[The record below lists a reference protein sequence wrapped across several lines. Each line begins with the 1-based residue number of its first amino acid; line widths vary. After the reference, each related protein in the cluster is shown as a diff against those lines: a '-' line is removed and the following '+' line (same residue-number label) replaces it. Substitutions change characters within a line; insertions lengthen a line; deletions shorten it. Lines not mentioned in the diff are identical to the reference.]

1 MSDPESM
8 ETSEPAPEEFLS
20 LSLLKLMDLSQVLEN
35 LVEAELAD
43 WEILIVE
50 LRVLAVC
57 AAHPGIT
64 AAGISGTIPVE
75 PPALSRLVH
84 RLVQKGL
91 LYRNRSR
98 IDRREVRL
106 RATSDGL
113 TLLKECQIQVAQS
126 TSEFLRPLS
135 KAQQASLMSTVETLL
150 SRNYENHMG
159 RES

>member
-1 MSDPESM
+1 MNAPEST
-8 ETSEPAPEEFLS
+8 ETREPTPEEFLS
-20 LSLLKLMDLSQVLEN
+20 LSLLKLMDLRQVLES

-64 AAGISGTIPVE
+64 AAGISGTIPVD

-113 TLLKECQIQVAQS
+113 ALLKECQIHVAQS
-126 TSEFLRPLS
+126 EFEFLRPLS
-135 KAQQASLMSTVETLL
+135 KAQQASLVSAVETLL
-150 SRNYENHMG
+150 SRNYPG

>member
-1 MSDPESM
+1 MNDPESAQ
-8 ETSEPAPEEFLS
+8 TKEPAPEEFLN
-20 LSLLKLMDLSQVLEN
+20 LSLLKLMDLRQVLES

-64 AAGISGTIPVE
+64 AAGISGTIPVD
-75 PPALSRLVH
+75 PPALSRVVH

-113 TLLKECQIQVAQS
+113 ALLKECHIHVAQFEA
-126 TSEFLRPLS
+126 EFLRPLS
-135 KAQQASLMSTVETLL
+135 KAQQASLVSAVETLL
-150 SRNYENHMG
+150 SRNYPG